1 MSKQDYETPPEL
13 FLPLDMQ
20 YSFTIDAAAREDN
33 KKVARFISPEQ
44 NALTTELV
52 GERIWCNPPYANMA
66 PWVARFI
73 RWKWSGNI
81 VVVLVQDKTDTVWFR
96 DLWEHS
102 DIVRFL
108 HGRVQFI
115 GGASTNMHG
124 AVLFV
129 LGLKLPER
137 IVDIWDWRLE

>member
-13 FLPLDMQ
+13 FIPLDIQ

-44 NALTTELV
+44 DALTTELV
-52 GERIWCNPPYANMA
+52 GETVWCNPPYANMA
-66 PWVARFI
+66 PWADRFI
-73 RWKWSGNI
+73 YWSKNNI
-81 VVVLVQDKTDTVWFR
+81 VIALVQDKTDTIWFKK
-96 DLWEHS
+96 LWDAS

-115 GGASTNMHG
+115 GGASDNMHG
-124 AVLFV
+124 AVIFV
-129 LGLKLPER
+129 LGLRLEER